1 MKNPVSVIMECLTN
15 KQWGHGI
22 DPKNIDAEELQK
34 MRDRY
39 AASTDG
45 NFGPVEHFTA
55 ERPKGMPWGG
65 SSEQDSFVKGVS
77 PEQLAVDAIR
87 AKVEELNEVISMAAM
102 RGIRVEISALDHHS
116 YDDQCTTTHITAE
129 ISKKL

>member
-22 DPKNIDAEELQK
+22 DPKNIDAEAFIGFRKPMPMLNGV
-34 MRDRY
+34 
-39 AASTDG
+39 S
-45 NFGPVEHFTA
+45 EHFTA

-65 SSEQDSFVKGVS
+65 SSEQDGFVKGVD
-77 PEQLAVDAIR
+77 PEKLAVDTIR
-87 AKVEELNEVISMAAM
+87 AKVTELNDAIATGAKFGISVEQDTLD
-102 RGIRVEISALDHHS
+102 RYEIS
-116 YDDQCTTTHITAE
+116 TGKRVHITAE